1 METAEPNYV
10 RAEARSF
17 AVLQLCGIDAP
28 NFEIRDVARVLGIA
42 VKIGGVSGGDA
53 RIVKTDDGRGIIRLN
68 KAITDP
74 VRQRFSIAHEIGHWE
89 QHPNLSQGYLCT
101 AAQLRDYG
109 RSAEEA
115 EANWFAATLLMPK
128 FLIPSEVFKKDPSFE
143 FIRKLARDFGT
154 SLTATARRFVE
165 LSNQPVVLVASSQGR
180 IAWCAQSKS
189 AKAKYYFQKTGT
201 LIPTYSLSAEVIK
214 EKATDNRGDRI
225 TPTTWFPN
233 HHFDR
238 DAELFEEVRYSP
250 TYDGALTLLWI
261 PD

>member
-1 METAEPNYV
+1 MEAAEPNYV

-17 AVLQLCGIDAP
+17 AVLQRCGVDAP
-28 NFEIRDVARVLGIA
+28 NFDIRDVAWVLGIV

-68 KAITDP
+68 QAITDP

-109 RSAEEA
+109 RSVEEA

-128 FLIPSEVFKKDPSFE
+128 FLIPQGGFKQDPSFE
-143 FIRKLARDFGT
+143 FIRQLASGFGT
-154 SLTATARRFVE
+154 SLTAAARRFVE
-165 LSNQPVVLVASSQGR
+165 LSNQPVVLVSSTQGR
-180 IAWCAQSKS
+180 IAWCAQSKT
-189 AKAKYYFQKTGT
+189 AKARYYFLKGG
-201 LIPTYSLSAEVIK
+201 IPIPPHSLTAEVTK
-214 EKATDNRGDRI
+214 EEATDTRSDKI
-225 TPTTWFPN
+225 TPATWFPN

-238 DAELFEEVRYSP
+238 EAELFEEVRYSLNYNS
-250 TYDGALTLLWI
+250 TLTLLWI